1 MKTEELLKTTK
12 EILELVGFQCLHVF
26 GEHDPS
32 INLYICNVE
41 IEDSPLVT
49 VDVINSVH
57 HLVGRILYSQDDPVY
72 TPFIIDINNKQKSQI
87 EKIKTQAD
95 VFMERAKSFSVPVSF
110 PPMSA
115 YERLLAHTYIASF
128 DNFITESQGDG
139 PERHIIVSYKE
150 KTL

>member
-26 GEHDPS
+26 GEYDSS

-41 IEDSPLVT
+41 IEESPLIT
-49 VDVINSVH
+49 VDVITSVH
-57 HLVGRILYSQDDPVY
+57 HLVGRMLYSQNEPMHAS
-72 TPFIIDINNKQKSQI
+72 FIIDINNKQKNQI

-95 VFMERAKSFSVPVSF
+95 VFMERAKSFGVPVPF

-139 PERHIIVSYKE
+139 LERHIVVSYKE